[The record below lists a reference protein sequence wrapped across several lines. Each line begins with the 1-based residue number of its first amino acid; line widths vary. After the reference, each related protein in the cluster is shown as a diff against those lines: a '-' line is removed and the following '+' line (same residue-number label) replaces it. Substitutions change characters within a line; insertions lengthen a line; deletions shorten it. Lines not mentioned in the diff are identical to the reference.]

1 MKSYD
6 TEYPSVHFGTVVL
19 SLPKL
24 LNTPRFL
31 RGSRV
36 MNRTKQKSASFLQQQ
51 PILVCYQQ
59 YFNYEFKTQ
68 NYRGYRDERVN
79 SIPVRII
86 TLSKRIGVLSSLQ
99 YFEVPTL

>member
-6 TEYPSVHFGTVVL
+6 TEYPFVHFGTVVL

-24 LNTPRFL
+24 RFL

-36 MNRTKQKSASFLQQQ
+36 MNRTKRKSASFLQQQ

-86 TLSKRIGVLSSLQ
+86 TLSERIGVLSLLQ